1 MFKNRSNYQK
11 IFNLNDELWNEYLK
25 RSASYLKSKKVINK
39 ATLESSFF
47 ILEDVIKK
55 QAKINSD
62 KRKFKTT
69 NIHLLKYL
77 DEVIE
82 AYEVQG
88 MGYVK
93 IEKMLWINHRVK
105 VGKTTIE
112 RFIKANNLIKAK

>member
-88 MGYVK
+88 IGYVK